1 MDVLENETLLPK
13 SYLGVK
19 FPIDDKKIISVSPD
33 GTTFTVYNGIS
44 VLYTCKLKPR
54 LTTNYKIKFV
64 FENPFGDDV
73 IFNCTDNVFLEALS
87 WIFDKETDHGDIK
100 NEIS

>member
-54 LTTNYKIKFV
+54 LTTNYRNKFV
-64 FENPFGDDV
+64 LENPFGEDI
-73 IFNCTDNVFLEALS
+73 IFDCSGNTFDNVLS
-87 WIFDKETDHGDIK
+87 WIVNREMNMESK

>member
-1 MDVLENETLLPK
+1 MGIIENETLL
-13 SYLGVK
+13 SENYLGVK
-19 FPIDDKKIISVSPD
+19 FPIDNKKFIIASHN
-33 GTTFTVYNGIS
+33 GTEYVVFDEES
-44 VLYTCKLKPR
+44 MLYTCKLKIR
-54 LTTNYKIKFV
+54 LTESYKVKFAL
-64 FENPFGDDV
+64 ENPFGDDI